1 VRCRLGWAC
10 LGSGIPPTPS
20 GAPQWF
26 SVAMSKL
33 RKTILILVVA
43 IATVLVGWL
52 ILIALVNS
60 IEVY

>member
-1 VRCRLGWAC
+1 
-10 LGSGIPPTPS
+10 
-20 GAPQWF
+20 
-26 SVAMSKL
+26 MSKL